1 MASIEIDTLAEK
13 PPLSISASAARR
25 IQRIIK
31 DEPDGTLLRIAVNG
45 GGCQGFSYD
54 FAITRDRQPDDVT
67 IERDGI
73 TVVVD
78 EASLELL
85 AGSELDFVDNLIGQ
99 SFQVK
104 NPNATSTC
112 GCGTSFSI

>member
-1 MASIEIDTLAEK
+1 MSDTHIETTVAQ
-13 PPLSISASAARR
+13 PPFSVTASAAKR
-25 IQRIIK
+25 IARIIA
-31 DEPDGTLLRIAVNG
+31 DEPAGTLLRVAVNG

-54 FAITRDRQPDDVT
+54 FEMTRDRRPDDVA

-78 EASLELL
+78 EASLELV
-85 AGSELDFVDNLIGQ
+85 AGSELDFIDNLMGQ

>member
-1 MASIEIDTLAEK
+1 MSATVLDTATS
-13 PPLSISASAARR
+13 PLRISASAARR
-25 IQRIIK
+25 IARIIA
-31 DEPDGTLLRIAVNG
+31 DEPAGTLLRVGVNG

-54 FAITRDRQPDDVT
+54 FAMTRDRQPGDIA
-67 IERDGI
+67 IERDGV
-73 TVVVD
+73 TVIVD
-78 EASLELL
+78 ESSLELL
-85 AGSELDFVDNLIGQ
+85 AGSELDFVDNLLGQ